1 MKGITRIVAFVLSL
15 LTYSLDNYS
24 QEKIFDSPEYAKD
37 IQDWNS
43 ASKGS
48 NKSRAEK
55 IMKFGHLNDDGEI
68 EYQYVVHLKD
78 SLNIPQF
85 METVTN
91 WAKVKY
97 SKYDKA
103 LQSQTDNTVE
113 YSAMLLNV
121 GQAMG
126 AFKATIINAS
136 TFTKFEAKPDR
147 VRITVKVKH
156 YSLAQG
162 SVTGAKNELTLPKDV
177 FPYKDSK
184 DKNVYAMAFIN
195 CHYNLILNLAS
206 IFEYLN
212 KNYAKLP
219 EKKKEDDNW

>member
-1 MKGITRIVAFVLSL
+1 MSCVCSKAQDKL
-15 LTYSLDNYS
+15 
-24 QEKIFDSPEYAKD
+24 FDCPEYAKD

-97 SKYDKA
+97 SNYDKA
-103 LQSQTDNTVE
+103 LQSKTENSAE
-113 YSAMLLNV
+113 FSAMLMNV

-136 TFTKFEAKPDR
+136 TFAKFEAKPDR

-156 YSLAQG
+156 YSLTQG
-162 SVTGAKNELTLPKDV
+162 SVSGAKTLLTFPKDV
-177 FPYKDSK
+177 FPYQDSK

-195 CHYNLILNLAS
+195 CHYNLITNLAG
-206 IFEYLN
+206 IFDYLN

-219 EKKKEDDNW
+219 EKKKDDDNW

>member
-1 MKGITRIVAFVLSL
+1 MKKILFLILIITSCVCSKAQDKL
-15 LTYSLDNYS
+15 
-24 QEKIFDSPEYAKD
+24 FDCPEYAKD

-97 SKYDKA
+97 SNYDKA
-103 LQSQTDNTVE
+103 LQSKTENSAE
-113 YSAMLLNV
+113 FSAMLMNV

-136 TFTKFEAKPDR
+136 TFAKIEAKPDR

-162 SVTGAKNELTLPKDV
+162 SVGGAKTLLTLPKDV
-177 FPYKDSK
+177 FPYTDSK

-195 CHYNLILNLAS
+195 CHYNLILNLNS

-212 KNYAKLP
+212 KNYSKLP
-219 EKKKEDDNW
+219 EKKKADDNW

>member
-1 MKGITRIVAFVLSL
+1 MSCVCSKAQDKL
-15 LTYSLDNYS
+15 
-24 QEKIFDSPEYAKD
+24 FDCPEYAKD

-97 SKYDKA
+97 NNYDKA
-103 LQSQTDNTVE
+103 LQSKTENSAE
-113 YSAMLLNV
+113 FSAMLMNV

-136 TFTKFEAKPDR
+136 TFAKFEAKPDR

-162 SVTGAKNELTLPKDV
+162 SVSGAKTLLTLPKDV
-177 FPYKDSK
+177 FPYQDSK

-195 CHYNLILNLAS
+195 CHYNLITNLAG
-206 IFEYLN
+206 IFDYLN

-219 EKKKEDDNW
+219 EKKKDDDNW

>member
-1 MKGITRIVAFVLSL
+1 MKRTLYY
-15 LTYSLDNYS
+15 LTFAISMMTFCMNSYA
-24 QEKIFDSPEYAKD
+24 QEKLFNCPEYDKD

-43 ASKGS
+43 ASKGN

-97 SKYDKA
+97 SNYDKA
-103 LQSQTDNTVE
+103 LQSKTENSVE
-113 YSAMLLNV
+113 YAAVIRNV
-121 GQAMG
+121 AQAVG
-126 AFKATIINAS
+126 AFKATMINAS
-136 TFTKFEAKPDR
+136 TFAKFEAKADR

-156 YSLAQG
+156 YALGQSG
-162 SVTGAKNELTLPKDV
+162 VGGVKSDLTLPKDV
-177 FPYKDSK
+177 FPYQDSK

-195 CHYNLILNLAS
+195 SHYNLILNLNS

-219 EKKKEDDNW
+219 EKKKADDNW

>member
-1 MKGITRIVAFVLSL
+1 MKNIFRTTFLMLLLIFCMKGIAQ
-15 LTYSLDNYS
+15 D
-24 QEKIFDSPEYAKD
+24 KIFVCPEYEKD

-43 ASKGS
+43 TSKGS

-78 SLNIPQF
+78 SINIPQF
-85 METVTN
+85 METVTK

-97 SKYDKA
+97 SNYDKA
-103 LQSQTDNTVE
+103 LQSQTENSVE
-113 YSAMLLNV
+113 YSAMLMNV

-126 AFKATIINAS
+126 AFKATLIHAS
-136 TFTKFEAKPDR
+136 SFMKIEAKPDR
-147 VRITVKVKH
+147 FRITAKVKH

-162 SVTGAKNELTLPKDV
+162 SISGAKSVLTLPKDV
-177 FPYKDSK
+177 FPYTDSK

-195 CHYNLILNLAS
+195 CHYNLILNLS
-206 IFEYLN
+206 SLFEYLN